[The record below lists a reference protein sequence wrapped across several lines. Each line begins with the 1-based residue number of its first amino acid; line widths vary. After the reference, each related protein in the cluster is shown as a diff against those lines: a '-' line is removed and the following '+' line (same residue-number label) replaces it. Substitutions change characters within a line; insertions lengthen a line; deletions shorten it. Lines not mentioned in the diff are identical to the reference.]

1 MKQTAEQTWTLGRL
15 LKWTTEHFTK
25 SGVAAPRLE
34 AEVLLAHAA
43 GCKRIELYTRFDE
56 PAEDAV
62 RARFRELV
70 RERGKGCPVAYLV
83 GRKEFFSLEFE
94 ITRDVLIP
102 RPETES
108 LVMACLETACSEA
121 SILDVGTGSG
131 ILAVTLARQLR
142 RSVVTA
148 IDISPG
154 ALEVARRNAAR
165 HGVAERVRF
174 LQGDL
179 LEPLKEGERFDI
191 IVSNPP
197 YIRSASLAELEPSVR
212 DFEPRLA
219 LDGGPDGLE
228 VLGKIARA
236 ARDRLRAAGRL
247 LLEFGVGQD
256 QAISA
261 LLTGLGYAEV
271 KVRKDHADLPRV
283 AQSVWPG

>member
-1 MKQTAEQTWTLGRL
+1 

-25 SGVAAPRLE
+25 GGVAAPRLE

-56 PAEDAV
+56 PAEEGV

-94 ITRDVLIP
+94 VTRDVLIP
-102 RPETES
+102 RPETET
-108 LVMACLETACSEA
+108 LVMACLEAARPEA

-142 RSVVTA
+142 HSSVTA
-148 IDISPG
+148 IDVSPS
-154 ALEVARRNAAR
+154 ALEVAKRNAAR
-165 HGVAERVRF
+165 HGVAERIRF

-179 LEPLKEGERFDI
+179 LEPLQEGERFDI

-197 YIRSASLAELEPSVR
+197 YISSARLAELEPSVR

-236 ARDRLRAAGRL
+236 ARGRLRPAGRL
-247 LLEFGVGQD
+247 LLEFGVGQG
-256 QAISA
+256 QAMLA
-261 LLTGLGYAEV
+261 LLTELGFVDV

-283 AQSVWPG
+283 VQGVWPG